1 MLLILAGAW
10 VALEVLVIAGQEL
23 GIPCLG
29 PVFLVFLNLLGQSLL
44 GLGLLITVP
53 VSALVVTSVYRQLG
67 AQLWI
72 PSPSLRGS
80 AHGRAGRLQL
90 AMPRPCVMSTPAG
103 RINLYA
109 ELLRGG
115 YRDQEEHCL
124 FPGREL

>member
-72 PSPSLRGS
+72 PSPSLRAS
-80 AHGRAGRLQL
+80 AHGGADAFSWPYHTHERGKDRRTVPTRAQ
-90 AMPRPCVMSTPAG
+90 
-103 RINLYA
+103 NDY
-109 ELLRGG
+109 
-115 YRDQEEHCL
+115 
-124 FPGREL
+124 